1 MPHLGT
7 PALAIKEALSLGE
20 AEGVFRPGI
29 DSLQLY
35 VSIVALSYFHISNAP
50 TLSHLFGINLASG
63 QWKIQRPRHVT
74 GMMTAFPE
82 VQAISCRECSSSLW
96 F

>member
-1 MPHLGT
+1 MEVARNVPHLGT
-7 PALAIKEALSLGE
+7 LALAIKEALSRGE
-20 AEGVFRPGI
+20 AEGVFRSGI

-63 QWKIQRPRHVT
+63 QWKTQRRRHVT
-74 GMMTAFPE
+74 GMMIAFPDW
-82 VQAISCRECSSSLW
+82 APAT
-96 F
+96 